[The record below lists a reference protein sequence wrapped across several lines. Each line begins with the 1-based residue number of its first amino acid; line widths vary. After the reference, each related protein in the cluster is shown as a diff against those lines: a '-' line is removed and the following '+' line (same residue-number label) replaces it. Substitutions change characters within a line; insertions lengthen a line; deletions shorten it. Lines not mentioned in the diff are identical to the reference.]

1 MWLKDFL
8 PTDLDKFRVI
18 VIDYQS
24 RWDEFSPVQE
34 FDDYGREI
42 LDAIDS
48 VREPEYTKRRPIILL
63 GHSFGGLL
71 IKKVRWQNVKL
82 LPECFIDQFRR

>member
-18 VIDYQS
+18 VIDYHS

-48 VREPEYTKRRPIILL
+48 MREPEHTKTRPIILL

-71 IKKVRWQNVKL
+71 IKKVRRQNVKML
-82 LPECFIDQFRR
+82 SECTIN

>member
-24 RWDEFSPVQE
+24 RWDEFSPVQD

-48 VREPEYTKRRPIILL
+48 MRQPEHTKTRPIILL

-71 IKKVRWQNVKL
+71 IKKVQRPNVKL
-82 LPECFIDQFRR
+82 LSKYFID

>member
-18 VIDYQS
+18 VIDYHS
-24 RWDEFSPVQE
+24 RWDEFSPVQD

-48 VREPEYTKRRPIILL
+48 TRQPENTQKRPIILL

-71 IKKVRWQNVKL
+71 IKKVRWQKVEL
-82 LPECFIDQFRR
+82 LFECFID

>member
-8 PTDLDKFRVI
+8 PTDLEKFRII

-48 VREPEYTKRRPIILL
+48 MRQPEHIQTRPIILL

-71 IKKVRWQNVKL
+71 IKKVRRQNLKL
-82 LPECFIDQFRR
+82 FSACFID